1 MNPDYRTILDTLDVA
16 ALPEEDQQA
25 LLEDLHELVFKGSLV
40 RMIEQMDDA
49 TKEAFEALMT
59 SDAAEEQIEAFLKER
74 VPGADQA
81 VEDTVRELA
90 GDILS
95 GTGTNQE

>member
-1 MNPDYRTILDTLDVA
+1 MNTDYRTILQTLDVG
-16 ALPEEDQQA
+16 ALPEEDQQS
-25 LLEDLHELVFKGSLV
+25 LLEELHELVFKGSLV

-49 TKEAFEALMT
+49 TREEFEALMA
-59 SDAAEEQIEAFLKER
+59 SDADEETVDTFLKER
-74 VPGADQA
+74 VPGADKA
-81 VEDTVRELA
+81 VEDTMRELA